1 MEMLTTDVLLD
12 GLAWYIVFLFSTTVH
27 EAAHAFTAMKLG
39 DKTAYY
45 GGQVTLDPIPHIRRE
60 PLGTV
65 VVPILSFYLSGWMIG
80 WASTPYDPAWAGR
93 YPRRSAWM
101 SLAGPASNLLLVL
114 FSVVLIR
121 IGITAG
127 VFIEPDSINFT
138 RMVVAADQSGLF
150 AGAAT
155 ILSVMF
161 TLNLLLFVFNLL
173 PFPPLDG
180 SGAIPLILKKKYALR
195 YMNFIDRSGFGFFGL
210 FIAWNVFGRLFA
222 PIHLMAVNL
231 LYPGTGYH

>member
-1 MEMLTTDVLLD
+1 MDTLSD
-12 GLAWYIVFLFSTTVH
+12 GLAWYVAFLFSTTVH

-65 VVPILSFYLSGWMIG
+65 VVPILSFLISGWMIG
-80 WASTPYDPAWAGR
+80 WASTPYDPIWAAR
-93 YPRRSAWM
+93 HPRRSAWM

-114 FSVVLIR
+114 VSALLIR
-121 IGITAG
+121 IGISSGIFT
-127 VFIEPDSINFT
+127 EPDSINFT
-138 RMVVAADQSGLF
+138 RIVAAAGQSGLL
-150 AGAAT
+150 AGTAT
-155 ILSVMF
+155 LLSIMF

-180 SGAIPLILKKKYALR
+180 SGAMPLLLSREHSVR
-195 YMNFIDRSGFGFFGL
+195 YMNFVNQSGFALFGL
-210 FIAWNVFGRLFA
+210 FIAWNIFGKLFH
-222 PIHLMAVNL
+222 PIHLMAINL
-231 LYPGTGYH
+231 LYPGAGYH